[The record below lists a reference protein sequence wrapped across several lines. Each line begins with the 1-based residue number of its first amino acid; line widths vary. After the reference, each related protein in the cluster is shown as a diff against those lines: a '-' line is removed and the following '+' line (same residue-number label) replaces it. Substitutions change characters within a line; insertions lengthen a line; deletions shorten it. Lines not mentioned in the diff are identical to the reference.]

1 MPIEIKGL
9 VCPQCGGTDVEM
21 LNEGRGLCRMC
32 GAQFAV
38 HKYSPETAVNPEEP
52 EVNTYRILPE
62 HSKADFLRKVW
73 IELNEAD
80 APAELFACDFG
91 EIAEVEYNAV
101 MQTADVEGSYTVSIG
116 YDRQEQY
123 LDTETYWE
131 REGDRNVKKERTVT
145 RYRTVT
151 DWQAQSGTTGMRS
164 ADCVDNDLADSFD
177 GSLFKKSFVACSHDS
192 VMPVSASEAVEVTP
206 EAYDML
212 RKYHELNLNVHLL
225 LQLPGDHNKDLSL
238 RLTKQDTVAT
248 TVYRAAEYRTS
259 VCFDGKEYVRNAFP
273 FGAMEIGG
281 DEMENRNSLEANLR
295 RIKAQE
301 EPEIWKRMKLFSL
314 LSIGLLALS
323 ILVNCFVHVTALVVI
338 CFVPAV
344 GLFIFHRIKSRLVS
358 AAVRREIE
366 NELQRFTEQYHSMR
380 LEMLNRKLASLGL
393 EPVTAVEGGA

>member
-38 HKYSPETAVNPEEP
+38 HKYVPAPDAGQEDP
-52 EVNTYRILPE
+52 EVNTYRIIPE

-73 IELNEAD
+73 IGLNEAD
-80 APAELFACDFG
+80 APKELFACDFG
-91 EIAEVEYNAV
+91 EIADVEYNAV

-116 YDRQEQY
+116 YDRQEPY

-145 RYRTVT
+145 KYRTVT

-164 ADCVDNDLADSFD
+164 VDCVDNDLAGTFD
-177 GSLFKKSFVACSHDS
+177 GSLFKKSFVDCSDNS
-192 VMPVSASEAVEVTP
+192 VRQVSASETVEVTP

-212 RKYHELNLNVHLL
+212 RKFHSYNLEFHLL

-238 RLTKQDTVAT
+238 RLTKQDTIAT
-248 TVYRAAEYRTS
+248 TVYRAAEYRTA
-259 VCFDGKEYVRNAFP
+259 VCFEGKEYVRHAFP
-273 FGAMEIGG
+273 FGDMEIGG
-281 DEMENRNSLEANLR
+281 DELENRDSLEANLR
-295 RIKAQE
+295 RIKNRE

-314 LSIGLLALS
+314 LSIGLLTLS
-323 ILVNCFVHVTALVVI
+323 ILINCFVHVTALVVI
-338 CFVPAV
+338 CFVLAA
-344 GLFIFHRIKSRLVS
+344 GLFVFHRIRSRLVT

-366 NELQRFTEQYHSMR
+366 NELQRFTEYYHSMR
-380 LEMLNRKLASLGL
+380 LEMLNRKLTSLGL
-393 EPVTAVEGGA
+393 EPVTAAEGGM